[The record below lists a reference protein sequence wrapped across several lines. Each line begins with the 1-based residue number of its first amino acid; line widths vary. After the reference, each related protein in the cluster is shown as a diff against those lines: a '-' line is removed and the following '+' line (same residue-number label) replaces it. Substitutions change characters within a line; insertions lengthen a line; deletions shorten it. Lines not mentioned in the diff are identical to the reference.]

1 MTALSDGLLD
11 LRNRPRWYYTR
22 AVAGLSACATLA
34 GGLQIVGSGD
44 ATIETVVASGLS
56 AGLTTIVIA
65 GTVSLWASEQWRI
78 ERLRRMPTASQ
89 LPDLSRQPIT
99 RYVDARAYAADTTA
113 YQPGLVVI
121 PNERGN
127 AGGMLHVTPEQ
138 LTILKRR
145 IRQNNLSLP
154 VNGLDKFSSVQ
165 AKALR
170 AEVLRLGLGE
180 AHGQNN
186 QMVRWTGEGAVRVL
200 RASPAGVIPGL

>member
-1 MTALSDGLLD
+1 MSALTDGVMD
-11 LRNRPRWYYTR
+11 LVNRPRWYYTR
-22 AVAGLSACATLA
+22 VTAGLSAAASLA
-34 GGLQIVGSGD
+34 GALKIVATGD
-44 ATIETVVASGLS
+44 LTPGMVVAAGAS
-56 AGLTTIVIA
+56 AGLTTLVVV
-65 GTVSLWASEQWRI
+65 GTVSLWASEAWRI

-170 AEVLRLGLGE
+170 AEVLRLRLGE

>member
-1 MTALSDGLLD
+1 MSALSDGLLD
-11 LRNRPRWYYTR
+11 LVNRPRWYYTR
-22 AVAGLSACATLA
+22 VTAGLSVCAGLSGGLRMIAAGEADPAYILA
-34 GGLQIVGSGD
+34 GGLSSGLM
-44 ATIETVVASGLS
+44 AAVVAG
-56 AGLTTIVIA
+56 TI
-65 GTVSLWASEQWRI
+65 SLWAAETWRV
-78 ERLRRMPTASQ
+78 ERLKRMPTAGQ

-170 AEVLRLGLGE
+170 AEVLQLGLGE

-200 RASPAGVIPGL
+200 RASPAGAVPGL